1 MRHTLLTVTA
11 AIALVLIFFD
21 WNWLRPYAEIQA
33 SAELGRPVR
42 IGHLDVKLARR
53 PTIIVDDLKVSN
65 PEGFA
70 QDTHLAEFERMA
82 FTVDLDRYW
91 KTGTLFFPEMNLT
104 RPVVKLEFDANGDPN
119 WKLVATESVE

>member
-1 MRHTLLTVTA
+1 MSRRAKIWLGIAGVLAA
-11 AIALVLIFFD
+11 AIALVLVFFD

-42 IGHLDVKLARR
+42 IGHLDVKLARQ

-70 QDTHLAEFERMA
+70 
-82 FTVDLDRYW
+82 
-91 KTGTLFFPEMNLT
+91 
-104 RPVVKLEFDANGDPN
+104 
-119 WKLVATESVE
+119 